1 MKCNNMWLYALQK
14 NPQELKFFVL
24 WKDYNYDILKEN
36 DKFEVVE
43 ANFMEY
49 GIISLM
55 IIGGILFYIK
65 INELQKQV
73 KAQQVQLDKLC
84 KETGNQQL
92 ATYFIS
98 DEEKEYIA
106 HLKNS
111 GKEVEAVKKVREITS
126 MDLVQ
131 AKQYVDTL

>member
-1 MKCNNMWLYALQK
+1 
-14 NPQELKFFVL
+14 
-24 WKDYNYDILKEN
+24 
-36 DKFEVVE
+36 
-43 ANFMEY
+43 MEY

-55 IIGGILFYIK
+55 VIGGILFYIK

-111 GKEVEAVKKVREITS
+111 GKEVDAVKKVREITS

-131 AKQYVDTL
+131 AKQYGFRLNHVNCCLHSTLFDIVPHKKPPKTLFLQCIRRL

>member
-1 MKCNNMWLYALQK
+1 MERSFY
-14 NPQELKFFVL
+14 FFAGLV
-24 WKDYNYDILKEN
+24 
-36 DKFEVVE
+36 
-43 ANFMEY
+43 
-49 GIISLM
+49 SLH
-55 IIGGILFYIK
+55 G
-65 INELQKQV
+65 E
-73 KAQQVQLDKLC
+73 LDKLC

-111 GKEVEAVKKVREITS
+111 GKEVDAVKKVREITS

>member
-1 MKCNNMWLYALQK
+1 
-14 NPQELKFFVL
+14 
-24 WKDYNYDILKEN
+24 
-36 DKFEVVE
+36 
-43 ANFMEY
+43 MEY
-49 GIISLM
+49 GIIVLM
-55 IIGGILFYIK
+55 IIGGIILYIK

-73 KAQQVQLDKLC
+73 KSQQIQIDKLC

-98 DEEKEYIA
+98 DEEKEYIT
-106 HLKNS
+106 HLKKS
-111 GKEVEAVKKVREITS
+111 VKEVEAVKKVREVTS

>member
-1 MKCNNMWLYALQK
+1 
-14 NPQELKFFVL
+14 
-24 WKDYNYDILKEN
+24 
-36 DKFEVVE
+36 
-43 ANFMEY
+43 MEY
-49 GIISLM
+49 GIIVLM
-55 IIGGILFYIK
+55 IIGGILLYIK

-73 KAQQVQLDKLC
+73 KSQQIQIDKLC

-98 DEEKEYIA
+98 DEEKEYIT
-106 HLKNS
+106 HLKKS
-111 GKEVEAVKKVREITS
+111 VKEVETVKKVREVTS